1 MNAPRVVESEVRVR
15 YAETDAEGVVYYA
28 NYFVYMEVGR
38 ANYFR
43 ALGFDPTQHEH
54 SGRGIV
60 ITEAT
65 CRYHAPAR
73 FDDRLI
79 VRAWVENVRYE
90 MTDDQHRELAEVL
103 RSVEGMV
110 IVSGY
115 PCELYDCELYPDWR
129 RVTYDTHADGARK
142 RTEVLWISPKADRAR
157 LPLFADV
164 AVREGI

>member
-15 YAETDAEGVVYYA
+15 YAETDAQGVVYYA

-43 ALGFDPTQHEH
+43 TLGFDPTQHEH

-79 VRAWVENVRYE
+79 VRAWVENVRRSNFTFVYE
-90 MTDDQHRELAEVL
+90 IVHGDDRRLIAKGRTVQVFVDLHAMRPIRLPPETRDVL
-103 RSVEGMV
+103 RAAAAPS
-110 IVSGY
+110 SQ
-115 PCELYDCELYPDWR
+115 
-129 RVTYDTHADGARK
+129 
-142 RTEVLWISPKADRAR
+142 
-157 LPLFADV
+157 
-164 AVREGI
+164 